1 MDHFS
6 NDFPWRVEITEV
18 FAREIGVPVTAMAM
32 QIAETL
38 VMDLPDEE
46 W

>member
-18 FAREIGVPVTAMAM
+18 FAREIDVPITSMAM
-32 QIAETL
+32 QIAEPL

>member
-1 MDHFS
+1 METHT

-18 FAREIGVPVTAMAM
+18 FAREIGVPVSAMAM
-32 QIAETL
+32 LIAEPL